1 MTTMRPPAPV
11 ELIPAE
17 PQRLWGPPAVIN
29 FCLGG
34 LGAGLYAATMLAARF
49 GQSPAGLVA
58 SWLGPILVLAGLAAV
73 ATEAG
78 RPFRG
83 IRVLMR
89 LHTSWMSRELW
100 LGGIFILLV
109 AADLMFPLD
118 LRRAQAAGAALLFAL
133 AQGFLVRRSRGVT
146 AWDMPLMPL
155 VFVFSALISGAG
167 LYLMIAVSLGRL
179 PDAPVIMAVAGLL
192 AAGLLLWLGYLA
204 WSRGPAF
211 TAAVRP
217 LTERRTA
224 FLIVGG
230 GYIWPFLFSALAW
243 AMPAVAAPALYAAG
257 ALMIAGQLYAKTR
270 LILGAGLLRPI
281 TLATL
286 RLDRRPS

>member
-34 LGAGLYAATMLAARF
+34 LGAGLYIAAVLAARF
-49 GQSPAGLVA
+49 GPSLAGLVA
-58 SWLGPILVLAGLAAV
+58 SWLGPALVIVGFVAV

-78 RPFRG
+78 RPLRG
-83 IRVLMR
+83 IRVLAR
-89 LHTSWMSRELW
+89 VRTSWMSRELW

-118 LRRAQAAGAALLFAL
+118 LRRAEAAAAALLFAL

-146 AWDMPLMPL
+146 AWDMPLVPL
-155 VFVFSALISGAG
+155 VFLLSALISGGG

-204 WSRGPAF
+204 WSREPEF
-211 TAAVRP
+211 IAAVRP

-224 FLIVGG
+224 FLIMAG
-230 GYIWPFLFSALAW
+230 GYIWPFLLTALAW

-270 LILGAGLLRPI
+270 LILGAGQLRPI

-286 RLDRRPS
+286 RLNRRPS